1 MNDSFSSTL
10 FMGLMFVLRCL
21 VPLGILFGIS
31 YLLKRMELVVNDDQ
45 AKEPAPVEEEED
57 AEQAEDES
65 AEGDPESAAE
75 PEPAPKKP
83 APRKPAPA
91 KKKTTGAKKKS
102 AASKK
107 ES

>member
-1 MNDSFSSTL
+1 MNDSFTSTL
-10 FMGLMFVLRCL
+10 FMGVMFVLRCMI
-21 VPLGILFGIS
+21 PLGILFGIS

-45 AKEPAPVEEEED
+45 ANEPAPVEDED

-65 AEGDPESAAE
+65 ADGESDAEVE
-75 PEPAPKKP
+75 PEAAPQKT
-83 APRKPAPA
+83 AARKPVSA
-91 KKKTTGAKKKS
+91 KNKTSGAKKKS